1 MTDIIDENRLRVRL
15 KVEDLQEK
23 LSDALKFINQAI
35 DAQQSLPYV
44 EGLDTLQKVTKV
56 NIQTAID
63 YGKELEEL
71 TNQVLISQGAPV
83 HAKEQIKI
91 DNNHHHEIDSNL
103 MRTSI

>member
-63 YGKELEEL
+63 YGKELEDL
-71 TNQVLISQGAPV
+71 TNQVLISTPQS
-83 HAKEQIKI
+83 KI
-91 DNNHHHEIDSNL
+91 DNNHHHEIDSNI